1 MSIPAALRY
10 KMARKSSC
18 KKNSPKKTKKRPSKK
33 ISLKLQLLKVFAGLG
48 VLLLLVVVA
57 GFSVH
62 YLLLRKQN
70 IKPSFVTEETI
81 PSKLVLPQ
89 KQVQEKNMTPKPE
102 KSKTPPKT
110 EVKTAKIAPYKKPT
124 VYEIF
129 PEKDLPPPKVKEVPT
144 KVAAIPPTKAP
155 LKERTKV
162 SLKERPKVA
171 IIIDDLGYDP
181 YIAKKFVELE
191 PKLTF
196 SVIPHTPFQKKVAET
211 VRKNGGELM
220 LHIPMEPNEY
230 PNIDPG
236 PGVLLTSMEPD
247 QLIAQ
252 LKINLD
258 TISDARGINGHMGS
272 KLTANSEQM
281 YQIFTILKQRNL
293 YFVDSLT
300 TSDSVCKPSA
310 TLLKLPFAQRDVFI
324 DHFLDP
330 DFMRKQVHRLIKTA
344 KENGEAIG
352 IAHPHKAT
360 LEILRQLL
368 PEIKKQVDLVPASQ
382 LVK

>member
-1 MSIPAALRY
+1 LSIPAALWY
-10 KMARKSSC
+10 KMAKKSVS
-18 KKNSPKKTKKRPSKK
+18 KKNSPKKSKKRTPKK
-33 ISLKLQLLKVFAGLG
+33 ISLKIQLLKVWSGLC

-62 YLLLRKQN
+62 YLLLRKHN
-70 IKPSFVTEETI
+70 LKPSLPTEITKSSE
-81 PSKLVLPQ
+81 PGPQ
-89 KQVQEKNMTPKPE
+89 KEHSQTSQVEPAPVKNIPRHE
-102 KSKTPPKT
+102 T
-110 EVKTAKIAPYKKPT
+110 EIKTAKIPPSKKPT
-124 VYEIF
+124 VDEIF
-129 PEKDLPPPKVKEVPT
+129 PEKDLSSPKVASIPPRFEPKPPT
-144 KVAAIPPTKAP
+144 AIP
-155 LKERTKV
+155 LKD
-162 SLKERPKVA
+162 RPKVA

-191 PKLTF
+191 PNLTF

-211 VRKNGGELM
+211 IRKNGGELM
-220 LHIPMEPNEY
+220 LHMPMEPNEY

-236 PGVLLTSMEPD
+236 PGVLLTTMKPD

-252 LKINLD
+252 LKENLE
-258 TISDARGINGHMGS
+258 TISDAKGINGHMGS

-300 TSDSVCKPSA
+300 TPDSVCKPSA
-310 TLLKLPFAQRDVFI
+310 TLLKIPFAQRDVFI
-324 DHFLDP
+324 DHFQEP
-330 DFMRKQVHRLIKTA
+330 EFMRNQVHRLIQTA
-344 KENGEAIG
+344 KKNGEAIG

-360 LEILRQLL
+360 LKILEQMM
-368 PEIKKQVDLVPASQ
+368 PEIKKQVDLVPASL

>member
-1 MSIPAALRY
+1 MV
-10 KMARKSSC
+10 RKSSS
-18 KKNSPKKTKKRPSKK
+18 KKNSPKKTKKRSSKK
-33 ISLKLQLLKVFAGLG
+33 KSLKIQLLKVFAGLG
-48 VLLLLVVVA
+48 VLLFLVVAA

-70 IKPSFVTEETI
+70 VKPIQVTEKMQPTE
-81 PSKLVLPQ
+81 PAAQQ
-89 KQVQEKNMTPKPE
+89 KNPEKNNVEQVQQQKKKPPE
-102 KSKTPPKT
+102 TQIIA
-110 EVKTAKIAPYKKPT
+110 AKISPSKKPT
-124 VYEIF
+124 VNEIF
-129 PEKDLPPPKVKEVPT
+129 PGNDLSPKKVEKKVEKIPVKVAAIPP
-144 KVAAIPPTKAP
+144 KVAAIPPTAIP
-155 LKERTKV
+155 
-162 SLKERPKVA
+162 LKERPKVA
-171 IIIDDLGYDP
+171 IIIDDLGYDH

-230 PNIDPG
+230 PDIDPG
-236 PGVLLTSMEPD
+236 PGALLTSMEPD

-252 LKINLD
+252 LKLNLD
-258 TISDARGINGHMGS
+258 TISDAKGINGHMGS

-281 YQIFTILKQRNL
+281 YQILTILKQRNL

-310 TLLKLPFAQRDVFI
+310 MLLKVPFAQRDVFI
-324 DHFLDP
+324 DHFLEP
-330 DFMRKQVHRLIKTA
+330 EFMQKQVHRLIKTA
-344 KENGEAIG
+344 KMNGEAIG

-360 LEILRQLL
+360 LEILEQLL
-368 PEIKKQVDLVPASQ
+368 PEIKKQVDLVPASH

>member
-1 MSIPAALRY
+1 MV
-10 KMARKSSC
+10 RKSAG
-18 KKNSPKKTKKRPSKK
+18 KKKSPKKTKKRPSKK
-33 ISLKLQLLKVFAGLG
+33 NSLKIQLLKVFAGLG
-48 VLLLLVVVA
+48 VLLFLVVAA

-70 IKPSFVTEETI
+70 VKAIQVTEKMQPSEPAAQRKNPAKNNVEQAQQQKKSPPETQI
-81 PSKLVLPQ
+81 IA
-89 KQVQEKNMTPKPE
+89 
-102 KSKTPPKT
+102 
-110 EVKTAKIAPYKKPT
+110 AKIPPSKKPT

-129 PEKDLPPPKVKEVPT
+129 PEKDLPPKKVKKKVEKIPVT
-144 KVAAIPPTKAP
+144 VAAIPPKVAP
-155 LKERTKV
+155 VPPTAIP
-162 SLKERPKVA
+162 LKERPKVA
-171 IIIDDLGYDP
+171 IIIDDLGYDH
-181 YIAKKFVELE
+181 YIAQKFAELE

-230 PNIDPG
+230 PDIDPG
-236 PGVLLTSMEPD
+236 PGALLTSMEPD

-252 LKINLD
+252 LKLNLD

-272 KLTANSEQM
+272 KMTANSEQM
-281 YQIFTILKQRNL
+281 YQILTVLKQRNL

-310 TLLKLPFAQRDVFI
+310 ALLKVPFAQRDVFI
-324 DHFLDP
+324 DHFLEP
-330 DFMRKQVHRLIKTA
+330 EFMQNQVHRLIKTA
-344 KENGEAIG
+344 KMNGEAIG

-360 LEILRQLL
+360 LEILGKLL